1 MVLRRSLTWGAVCS
15 LLASLACTAEIA
27 GQGAAGGAASFTP
40 ATPGAA
46 GSSGATSGGSGGSA
60 GTVGTSTTACDAT
73 LGLAPPRLWRLNDH
87 QYANVV
93 HDVFGA
99 YITVPPDVS
108 AAAVAGAEDAT
119 GATSLKIDDV
129 TTVQNYRRSAQAT
142 ASSAVANLGAL
153 LPCAAPDAACVET
166 FIRGKVARAFRRPLT
181 DEQVKDM
188 LGIYQLGAT
197 ESPTAGVQALLQYV
211 LQAPSFLWRTE
222 LAGIDPAATPTK
234 PEALNP
240 FELAAA
246 LSFLF
251 VDSAPDDALWAKASD
266 GTLTQPAVLAAEVD
280 RLLALPTVKANIAA
294 KVGSWLSVRKTEVTV
309 KDPKVFPEF
318 TPSVMSGLTQSVQ
331 LFLKDVV
338 ERGSLLELVT
348 SRKLYLNQELATL
361 YGIAGVSGTQLVPV
375 EATDPQWAGGILT
388 QPALLA
394 ANSRADKGDPIH
406 RGLFIYS
413 SMVCG
418 ATLPPPPAN
427 ATSVD
432 SSLPADASER
442 TRANFRES
450 RTDCRVCHARFDP
463 LGLLTERYD
472 PLGRYTPTDKNGQPI
487 DQTTTIELGGSLDGL
502 ADGLPDLIT
511 RLKSSRQFADC
522 ASGKLSAIGLG
533 RPLDADNSC
542 ALRQVQDS
550 FAADESFVGL
560 FKSIATS
567 PAFAVRDARL
577 Q

>member
-1 MVLRRSLTWGAVCS
+1 VAHRARRHR
-15 LLASLACTAEIA
+15 
-27 GQGAAGGAASFTP
+27 
-40 ATPGAA
+40 
-46 GSSGATSGGSGGSA
+46 
-60 GTVGTSTTACDAT
+60 
-73 LGLAPPRLWRLNDH
+73 PRGDSN
-87 QYANVV
+87 QA
-93 HDVFGA
+93 
-99 YITVPPDVS
+99 
-108 AAAVAGAEDAT
+108 
-119 GATSLKIDDV
+119 
-129 TTVQNYRRSAQAT
+129 RSAQ
-142 ASSAVANLGAL
+142 SL
-153 LPCAAPDAACVET
+153 
-166 FIRGKVARAFRRPLT
+166 
-181 DEQVKDM
+181 
-188 LGIYQLGAT
+188 
-197 ESPTAGVQALLQYV
+197 
-211 LQAPSFLWRTE
+211 
-222 LAGIDPAATPTK
+222 
-234 PEALNP
+234 
-240 FELAAA
+240 ELAAA

-251 VDSAPDDALWAKASD
+251 VDSVPDDALWAKAAD
-266 GTLTQPAVLAAEVD
+266 GTLAQPPVLAAEVD
-280 RLLALPTVKANIAA
+280 RLLALPAVKANIAA

-361 YGIAGVSGTQLVPV
+361 YGITGVSGTELVPV

-406 RGLFIYS
+406 RGLFIYG

-418 ATLPPPPAN
+418 ATLPPPPPN

-432 SSLPADASER
+432 GSLPADASER

-450 RTDCRVCHARFDP
+450 RPDCSVCHGRFDP

-472 PLGRYTPTDKNGQPI
+472 PLGRYTPTDKSGQPI
-487 DQTTTIELGGSLDGL
+487 DQTSTIQLGNNLDGL

-522 ASGKLSAIGLG
+522 ASGKLTAISLG

-550 FAADESFVGL
+550 FASDESFVGL

-567 PAFAVRDARL
+567 PAFAERDARL

>member
-1 MVLRRSLTWGAVCS
+1 MVLRRSLTVGTLCG
-15 LLASLACTAEIA
+15 LLSSLACTAEIGGPGSPSA
-27 GQGAAGGAASFTP
+27 TGGAASTTP
-40 ATPGAA
+40 GGAA
-46 GSSGATSGGSGGSA
+46 GSATTTGGAPA
-60 GTVGTSTTACDAT
+60 TTCDKAV
-73 LGLAPPRLWRLNDH
+73 GLAPPRLWRLNDR

-99 YITVPPDVS
+99 SIAVPTDVS
-108 AAAVAGAEDAT
+108 AATVAGAEDAT

-129 TTVQNYRRSAQAT
+129 TTTQNYRRSAQAT
-142 ASSAVANLGAL
+142 AASAVADLGTL
-153 LPCAAPDAACVET
+153 LPCATPDATCVET
-166 FIRGKVARAFRRPLT
+166 FIRSKVARAFRRPLT

-188 LGIYQLGAT
+188 LAIYQLGALDT
-197 ESPTAGVQALLQYV
+197 PASGVSALLEYV
-211 LQAPSFLWRTE
+211 LQAPAFLWRTE
-222 LAGIDPAATPTK
+222 LAGIDPTVTPAAPQ
-234 PEALNP
+234 PLGA

-251 VDSAPDDALWAKASD
+251 IDSTPDDALWAKATD
-266 GTLTQPAVLAAEVD
+266 GTLTQPAILAAEVD
-280 RLLALPTVKANIAA
+280 RLLALPAVKANIAS
-294 KVGSWLSVRKTEVTV
+294 KVGSWLSVRKTQVTV

-318 TPSVMSGLTQSVQ
+318 TPTVMNGLTQSVQ
-331 LFLKDVV
+331 LFLRDVV
-338 ERGSLLELVT
+338 ESGSLLDLVT
-348 SRKLYLNQELATL
+348 SRKLYLNQELAAL
-361 YGIAGVSGTQLVPV
+361 YGITGVSGSALVPFT
-375 EATDPQWAGGILT
+375 ATDPQWAGGILT

-394 ANSRADKGDPIH
+394 ANARADKGDPIH
-406 RGLFIYS
+406 RGLFIYG

-427 ATSVD
+427 AVALD
-432 SSLPADASER
+432 GSLPADATER
-442 TRANFRES
+442 ARAHFRES
-450 RTDCRVCHARFDP
+450 RPDCTSCHGRFDP

-472 PLGRYTPTDKNGQPI
+472 PLGRYTPTDKSGQPI
-487 DQTTTIELGGSLDGL
+487 DQTSTIQLGNNLDGP

-522 ASGKLSAIGLG
+522 ASGKLAAISLG

-550 FAADESFVGL
+550 FAADESFIGL

-567 PAFAVRDARL
+567 PAFAVRDAKL